1 MGIKTA
7 VTPIRALPE
16 GIHRTRDLTALG
28 MTRTQVRR
36 LVVQGRLICLAR
48 GLYCTPTTQTDA
60 RHTLAEVSKRAP
72 RAVIALTSALQFHNL
87 TTQNPWQV
95 CLLLPPSYHVP
106 RIESPPIWAFR
117 ATGETLAA
125 GVEEHCIEGVT
136 VRVTCVAKTVADCF
150 KYRSRIGL
158 DVALEALTECLRD
171 RRASVADLNC
181 YARLCRVEQVIRP
194 YIEGIL
200 EALSA

>member
-36 LVVQGRLICLAR
+36 LVVQGRLLCLAR

-117 ATGETLAA
+117 ATGEALAA
-125 GVEEHCIEGVT
+125 GVEEQCIEGVT